1 MRDTHTSVL
10 SGNGRTELD
19 ALFYAKVDRRDVPG
33 VVAEVAN
40 RERTLYRGAFGK
52 LDDRGAVDMPTDA
65 IFRIASMTK
74 PVTSVAVLMLKDQGL
89 VDLDDEVGRYLPELK
104 GAEVI
109 VEFDESNSSYAT
121 RPAAR
126 EITLRDLLSHTAGFG
141 YDFSNYILSKL
152 SDRLPAIPPLLHDPG
167 TRWTYG
173 MSTRV
178 LGRMIEKVTN
188 QSLDVFF
195 ESSIFEPLGMS
206 DTGFYLRPEDRPRLA
221 SRFRRINRE
230 LRGEPNPESY
240 EPNVS
245 GDAGLLS
252 TASDYSSFL
261 QMLLGMGEFD
271 GNRILTEQSVRD
283 MTKNQIG
290 DLVVEMQPGAIPDR
304 SNAFPYGAGKDK
316 FGLGFQLKE
325 GVEKVGRSPGS
336 YSWAGINN
344 THFWADPDKGIAA
357 VLLTQVLPF
366 YDDRCIDLLL
376 DFERCIYRNLE

>member
-19 ALFYAKVDRRDVPG
+19 TLLDAKVDRRDVPG

-52 LDDRGAVDMPTDA
+52 LDDRGAVDMLTDA

-74 PVTSVAVLMLKDQGL
+74 PVTSVAVMMLKAQGFF
-89 VDLDDEVGRYLPELK
+89 DLDNAVGQYLPEFK

-109 VEFDESNSSYAT
+109 VEFDESNSSYTT

-126 EITLRDLLSHTAGFG
+126 EITLRDLLSH
-141 YDFSNYILSKL
+141 FSNYTLSKL
-152 SDRLPAIPPLLHDPG
+152 GDRLPANPPLLHDPG

-178 LGRMIEKVTN
+178 LGRVIEKVTN

-195 ESSIFEPLGMS
+195 ESSIFKPLDMS

-221 SRFRRINRE
+221 SRFRRINGE
-230 LRGEPNPESY
+230 LIGEPNPESY
-240 EPNVS
+240 EPRVL

-271 GNRILTEQSVRD
+271 GNRILTERSVQE

>member
-1 MRDTHTSVL
+1 VRDTHTSVL

-19 ALFYAKVDRRDVPG
+19 ALLYAKVDRRDVPG

-40 RERTLYRGAFGK
+40 RERTLYHGAFGK
-52 LDDRGAVDMPTDA
+52 LDERGAVDMPTDA

-74 PVTSVAVLMLKDQGL
+74 PVTSVAVMMLKDQGFF
-89 VDLDDEVGRYLPELK
+89 DLDDAVGQYLPEFK

-109 VEFDESNSSYAT
+109 VEFDESNSSYTT

-126 EITLRDLLSHTAGFG
+126 EITLRHLLNHTAGFG
-141 YDFSNYILSKL
+141 YAFSNYTLSKL
-152 SDRLPAIPPLLHDPG
+152 GDRLPANPPLLHDPG

-178 LGRMIEKVTN
+178 LGRVIEKVTN

-195 ESSIFEPLGMS
+195 ESSIFKPLDMS

-230 LRGEPNPESY
+230 LRGEPN
-240 EPNVS
+240 VR

-261 QMLLGMGEFD
+261 RMLLGMGGFD
-271 GNRILTEQSVRD
+271 GNKTLTERSVQE

-304 SNAFPYGAGKDK
+304 SNAFPYGAGEDK

-325 GVEKVGRSPGS
+325 GVENVGRSPGS